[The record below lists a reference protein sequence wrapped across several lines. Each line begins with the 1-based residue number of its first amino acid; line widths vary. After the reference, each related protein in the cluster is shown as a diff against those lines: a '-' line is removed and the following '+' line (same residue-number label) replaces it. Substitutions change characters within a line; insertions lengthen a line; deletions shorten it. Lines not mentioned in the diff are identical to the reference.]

1 MTTTFNFP
9 NPSFTNHEH
18 SRQCYTCNYRCRK
31 PLSIYSTVRVSP
43 NYIRRNVQKTTSNSC
58 RSQRLLHVNVNY
70 NYFTFAGF
78 LFQQTHGTAMG
89 AAFSPTIANIFLSV
103 TLGKFL
109 KTQPCQP
116 LLFSRYIDDIFMVC
130 PNKDTV
136 DQLLSSLNCF
146 HPNLHFT
153 HTSSHMSADY
163 LDLTIYKGPHFKKN

>member
-1 MTTTFNFP
+1 MNIPDNAILVTIDVKSLYPQSECLQIIYKEMFKKRHLILP
-9 NPSFTNHEH
+9 N
-18 SRQCYTCNYRCRK
+18 
-31 PLSIYSTVRVSP
+31 LI
-43 NYIRRNVQKTTSNSC
+43 I
-58 RSQRLLHVNVNY
+58 RLLHINVNY

-153 HTSSHMSADY
+153 HTSSQTSADY
-163 LDLTIYKGPHFKKN
+163 LDLTIYKGPHFKKHIY